1 MTTSVTLLCELRN
14 VPPGTHFPRSPQ
26 GTVPHFS
33 KGRGRG
39 ARDSSDLESA
49 LTLAVPFGAGP
60 RAKCSQVTP
69 GFQVTQ
75 KAGCVRDPQGVFSAD
90 EINQ

>member
-1 MTTSVTLLCELRN
+1 MTTSVTLLRELRD

-49 LTLAVPFGAGP
+49 SLAVGQEPNAL
-60 RAKCSQVTP
+60 KLLP
-69 GFQVTQ
+69 GFKLLRRQDVCGTLRARFPLM
-75 KAGCVRDPQGVFSAD
+75 KS
-90 EINQ
+90 ISN

>member
-1 MTTSVTLLCELRN
+1 MTTSVTLLRELRD

-49 LTLAVPFGAGP
+49 SLAVGHATRSWAKSQMLSSYSPVSSYSEGRMCAGP
-60 RAKCSQVTP
+60 SGR
-69 GFQVTQ
+69 
-75 KAGCVRDPQGVFSAD
+75 VFR
-90 EINQ
+90 